1 MARAK
6 LTPAEV
12 VIADFGIRPLARDL
26 DIDPTTVVRWRK
38 RTGGLVPS
46 DYHIDLLKLAKKR
59 GKPLSETELI
69 RGGYRGR

>member
-26 DIDPTTVVRWRK
+26 DIDPTTVVRWRN
-38 RTGGLVPS
+38 RARGLVPS
-46 DYHIDLLKLAKKR
+46 NYHVDLLKLAKRR
-59 GKPLSETELI
+59 GKPLTESELI